1 MLIAFEGIDQ
11 SGKATQARGAVE
23 TLRARGRQTALVS
36 FPRYE
41 TAIGRL
47 IRQALVGELR
57 YDAATV
63 QLLCAAN
70 RFETASEIADRIKG
84 GGIVVCDRYIAS
96 GLAYGAAQGVDPEW
110 LRQVQ
115 ATLPQPDATILLDIA
130 PEMAAGR
137 KREGR
142 DAFEADMDL
151 LERVAAGYRNQ
162 AVTEGWIVIDGAA
175 DAESV
180 GRNVVEAID
189 ELLARRIDGRE
200 RTREPHTVPR
210 CGTSSSAWRRQRS
223 AQP

>member
-23 TLRARGRQTALVS
+23 ALRARGRQTALVS

-70 RFETASEIADRIKG
+70 RFETASEIADRMEG
-84 GGIVVCDRYIAS
+84 GWIVVCDRYIAS
-96 GLAYGAAQGVDPEW
+96 GLAYGAAQGVDPGW
-110 LRQVQ
+110 LRQIQ
-115 ATLPQPDATILLDIA
+115 AGLPQPDATILLDIA
-130 PEMAAGR
+130 PEVAARR

-142 DAFEADMDL
+142 DAFEEDTNL
-151 LERVAAGYRNQ
+151 LERVAAGYRRQ
-162 AVTEGWIVIDGAA
+162 AAAGGWIVIDGAA

-180 GRNVVEAID
+180 RREVGRAID
-189 ELLARRIDGRE
+189 GLLARRGGGMR
-200 RTREPHTVPR
+200 
-210 CGTSSSAWRRQRS
+210 
-223 AQP
+223 